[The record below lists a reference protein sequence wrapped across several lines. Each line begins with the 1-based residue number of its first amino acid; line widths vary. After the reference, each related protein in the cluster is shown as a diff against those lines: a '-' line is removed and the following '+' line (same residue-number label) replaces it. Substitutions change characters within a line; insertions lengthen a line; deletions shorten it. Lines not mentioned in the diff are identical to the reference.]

1 MYKNQNK
8 VFKGYLFM
16 YAGLLLCFGMM
27 LFIPI
32 YSNVLKNP
40 FGDFPIFMAIFIII
54 LSIFIIFMSSR
65 YNIMLLIDYKG
76 FISPGLLVGN
86 GGWFIQGV
94 PNNKKEDFKVHYS
107 DLLNEEQIVFLE
119 RKKGVFE
126 CDSLN
131 IKFDMTKWLRKKYYI
146 YEYLLTIL
154 QCKFASEKI
163 YNAAL
168 IKPGKNICIVFKCN
182 LKKDYQKNLIKNGH
196 TNISFLYKLRMRKKY
211 GILNTYSKKK
221 KVTINDFYHFN

>member
-16 YAGLLLCFGMM
+16 CAGLLLCFGMM

-65 YNIMLLIDYKG
+65 YNIMLLIDHKG
-76 FISPGLLVGN
+76 FISPGLLIGN

-168 IKPGKNICIVFKCN
+168 IKPGKNIYIVFKCN
-182 LKKDYQKNLIKNGH
+182 LKKRL
-196 TNISFLYKLRMRKKY
+196 
-211 GILNTYSKKK
+211 SKKFNK
-221 KVTINDFYHFN
+221 KWAYKYFFLIQTTNAKKIWYIKYLF